1 MKPQKGNL
9 YLIAGLGNPGPQYEH
24 TRHNIGLAV
33 VEQWGKSLGATLQ
46 NRRFRS
52 KHALVDFRGNPIVL
66 LCPLTFM
73 NKSGESV
80 TDCIRHYDLE
90 TTKLLVVH
98 DDLDLPLGKI
108 KVVRNGGAGGHKGV
122 SSIIHLLGSSEFS
135 RVKIGIGRPRH
146 KEAVVDYV
154 LSCFYDDEKKLAEE
168 VIRMAVTASE
178 MFVMEGVQAAMNHI
192 NCRRLTIQG
201 GRSDAG
207 IN

>member
-1 MKPQKGNL
+1 M

-52 KHALVDFRGNPIVL
+52 KHALVDFRGNPVVL

-80 TDCIRHYDLE
+80 RDCIHHYDLE

-154 LSCFYDDEKKLAEE
+154 LSCFYDDEKKLAED

-178 MFVMEGVQAAMNHI
+178 LFVLEGVEAAMNHI
-192 NCRRLTIQG
+192 NCRRLTI
-201 GRSDAG
+201 
-207 IN
+207 

>member
-1 MKPQKGNL
+1 L

-24 TRHNIGLAV
+24 TRHNIGLEA
-33 VEQWGKSLGATLQ
+33 VEQWGKSFGVTLL
-46 NRRFRS
+46 NLHFRS
-52 KHALVDFRGNPIVL
+52 KHALVDYRGNKIVL

-80 TDCIRHYDLE
+80 RDCICHYNLE
-90 TTKLLVVH
+90 IDRLLVIH

-146 KEAVVDYV
+146 GEAVADYV
-154 LSCFYDDEKKLAEE
+154 LNYFYDDEKKLAEE
-168 VIRMAVTASE
+168 VIRMAIKASE
-178 MFVMEGVQAAMNHI
+178 LFVLEGVQAAMNHI
-192 NCRRLTIQG
+192 NCRRLTI
-201 GRSDAG
+201 
-207 IN
+207 

>member
-1 MKPQKGNL
+1 M

-52 KHALVDFRGNPIVL
+52 KHALVDFRGNPVVL

-80 TDCIRHYDLE
+80 RDCIHHYDLE

-154 LSCFYDDEKKLAEE
+154 LSCFYDDEKKTRGRRHSDGCNG
-168 VIRMAVTASE
+168 IRAVC
-178 MFVMEGVQAAMNHI
+178 F
-192 NCRRLTIQG
+192 
-201 GRSDAG
+201 GRG
-207 IN
+207 

>member
-1 MKPQKGNL
+1 L

-24 TRHNIGLAV
+24 TRHNIGLEA
-33 VEQWGKSLGATLQ
+33 VEQWGKSFGVTLL
-46 NRRFRS
+46 NLHFRS
-52 KHALVDFRGNPIVL
+52 KHALVDYRGNKIVL

-80 TDCIRHYDLE
+80 RDCICHYNLE
-90 TTKLLVVH
+90 IDRLLVIH

-108 KVVRNGGAGGHKGV
+108 KVVKNGGAGGHKGV

-146 KEAVVDYV
+146 GETVADYV

-168 VIRMAVTASE
+168 IMGMAVEASQL
-178 MFVMEGVQAAMNHI
+178 FVLEGVQAAMNHI
-192 NCRRLTIQG
+192 NCRRLTI
-201 GRSDAG
+201 
-207 IN
+207 

>member
-1 MKPQKGNL
+1 L
-9 YLIAGLGNPGPQYEH
+9 YLIAGLGNPGPQYEQ
-24 TRHNIGLAV
+24 TRHNIGQKT
-33 VEQWGKSLGATLQ
+33 VEQWGEMLGVTLMKY
-46 NRRFRS
+46 RFCS
-52 KHALVDFRGNPIVL
+52 KHALVDYRGSQIVL

-80 TDCIRHYDLE
+80 RDCVHHYDLE
-90 TTKLLVVH
+90 MDRLLIIH

-108 KVVRNGGAGGHKGV
+108 KVVRHGGAGGHKGIL
-122 SSIIHLLGSSEFS
+122 SIIEFLESSEFS

-146 KEAVVDYV
+146 GEAVADFV
-154 LSCFYDDEKKLAEE
+154 LSRFYDDENKLAED
-168 VIRMAVTASE
+168 VIRMAIEASE
-178 MFVMEGVQAAMNHI
+178 LFVLEGVQTAMNLT

>member
-1 MKPQKGNL
+1 M
-9 YLIAGLGNPGPQYEH
+9 
-24 TRHNIGLAV
+24 
-33 VEQWGKSLGATLQ
+33 QWGKSFGVTLV
-46 NRRFRS
+46 NGSFCAE
-52 KHALVDFRGNPIVL
+52 HALVDYRGSLIVL

-80 TDCIRHYDLE
+80 GDCVHHYDLE
-90 TTKLLVVH
+90 MDRLLIIH

-122 SSIIHLLGSSEFS
+122 LSIIAFLGSSAFS
-135 RVKIGIGRPRH
+135 RVKIGIGRPSH
-146 KEAVVDYV
+146 GEAVADYV
-154 LSCFYDDEKKLAEE
+154 LDGFYDDERKLAKE
-168 VIRMAVTASE
+168 VIRMAIAASE
-178 MFVMEGVQAAMNHI
+178 LFVLEGVETAMNRI